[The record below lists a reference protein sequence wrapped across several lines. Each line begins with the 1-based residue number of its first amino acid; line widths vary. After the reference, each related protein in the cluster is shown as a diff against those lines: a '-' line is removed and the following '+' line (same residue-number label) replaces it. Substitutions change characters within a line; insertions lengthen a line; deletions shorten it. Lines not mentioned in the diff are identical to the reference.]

1 MIEATGLTKR
11 YGSTTAVDDLTFTV
25 ADGRVTGFL
34 GPNGAGKSTTMRLIV
49 GLDAPSSGRITV
61 GGRPYRDRRFPLHE
75 VGALLEA
82 KAIHPSRSARN
93 HLRWLAQ
100 SNGIRTS
107 RVDEVLEQVGLAA
120 VARKR
125 AGTFS
130 LGMSQRLGIAAALLG
145 DPEVLLL
152 DEPVNGLDPE
162 GIQWVRQLL
171 RSLAS
176 EGRTVFVSSHLMSEM
191 ALTADHLIVIGKGRL
206 IADASVAEVIAR
218 ASANHVKVVS
228 PQANALRDRVAA
240 AGANAEPAGDDTLI
254 VTGLECREVGIIAAE
269 AGITLYE
276 LSRQE
281 ASLEE
286 AFMEMTR
293 GSDEFH
299 AGSNADW
306 EHTVTTS
313 EPIIDRPRRTGRIQ
327 PRRSP
332 ASSSQSYAPSG
343 PSSGRC
349 DRHFGRCSSRSR
361 SSWVSARSSA
371 PPGSPVPIGS
381 TPASYATSTRPASA
395 STASSWPNS
404 RSASS
409 EYSSS
414 VRSTRPDRSVR
425 PSAPHRNETSCSQPR
440 SSCSWSSY
448 SSSDSS
454 PATAAFFIGQSIL
467 SGSTKL
473 QHASIGDPGALRAVV
488 GGAMYLSVLGA
499 LGIGL
504 GTILRRTAGAIAA
517 LVGLLLILPILVNF
531 LPSPWNTDISK
542 YLPLS
547 AGNNVFHTVKVA

>member
-11 YGSTTAVDDLTFTV
+11 YGSTKAVDDLTFTV
-25 ADGRVTGFL
+25 ADGLVTGFL

-61 GGRPYRDRRFPLHE
+61 SGRPYHDRRFPLHE

-107 RVDEVLEQVGLAA
+107 RVDEVLEQVGLTS

-206 IADASVAEVIAR
+206 IADASVAEVIAQ

-228 PQANALRDRVAA
+228 PQANALRDRVTA
-240 AGANAEPAGDDTLI
+240 AGADAEQAGDDTLI
-254 VTGLECREVGIIAAE
+254 VTGLECRDVGIIAAD

-293 GSDEFH
+293 GSEEFH
-299 AGSNADW
+299 AGPNA
-306 EHTVTTS
+306 
-313 EPIIDRPRRTGRIQ
+313 TG
-327 PRRSP
+327 
-332 ASSSQSYAPSG
+332 
-343 PSSGRC
+343 
-349 DRHFGRCSSRSR
+349 
-361 SSWVSARSSA
+361 SAR
-371 PPGSPVPIGS
+371 
-381 TPASYATSTRPASA
+381 
-395 STASSWPNS
+395 
-404 RSASS
+404 
-409 EYSSS
+409 
-414 VRSTRPDRSVR
+414 
-425 PSAPHRNETSCSQPR
+425 
-440 SSCSWSSY
+440 
-448 SSSDSS
+448 
-454 PATAAFFIGQSIL
+454 
-467 SGSTKL
+467 
-473 QHASIGDPGALRAVV
+473 
-488 GGAMYLSVLGA
+488 
-499 LGIGL
+499 
-504 GTILRRTAGAIAA
+504 
-517 LVGLLLILPILVNF
+517 
-531 LPSPWNTDISK
+531 
-542 YLPLS
+542 
-547 AGNNVFHTVKVA
+547 